1 LIEYFIFRLSDGEI
15 VSRVGVGDEEQLTAN
30 IPDDCGHILATIPG
44 VPDET
49 YKVDLETLE
58 LVEK

>member
-1 LIEYFIFRLSDGEI
+1 LGEGGAKATGATLLATI
-15 VSRVGVGDEEQLTAN
+15 PGVYSARFHN